1 MTRFLQKT
9 AALLLLMAV
18 AFAVTAP
25 EAAARNKPWEKF
37 KYDDLGAIELPAYE
51 RVELDNGMVLY
62 LAEDHSLPL
71 VQLSATIQAGGL
83 YEPAELTGLAAI
95 TGEVLRTGGTAQ
107 WTGDEIDEMVEAM
120 GASVE
125 TWAGAATGGAFLS
138 ALQEDTD
145 KALEILASV
154 LMTPQFAAEK
164 IDLSKAQH
172 KAGIARRNDEPM
184 QIVFREFQRVMFGPD
199 HPLARIE
206 EYDTINSITR
216 DDLVAF
222 HKSYFGPDR
231 TWLVAIGAFDTKT
244 MVAKIE
250 QAFAGWEKA
259 AAPLPADPEIPA
271 LPRTVNVAAKEDLT
285 QAMVA
290 IGYKGLRNDDPNYA
304 AIQVANQILGGGF
317 SSRLFNEVRSKRGLA
332 YTTGSQAGTG
342 WRFPGVFVAFTGTK
356 NETAQQ
362 AAEVMFD
369 EIRRMTTE
377 PVTEAELRVAVD
389 GILNGDVF
397 NYDTKREVLDRL
409 VLFEMYG
416 YPQDFL
422 SRYREEI
429 QGMTAAKVLAAAQAV
444 WKVDDMSL
452 MAVGNPADFD
462 GDLSMFGP
470 VNEIDIT
477 IPEPQMTLEVPAATA
492 ETLSRGQELM
502 AKAAKAISPKLTAM
516 KGYSSKVSLDLE
528 IQGMPMS
535 FGIEQIVA
543 LPDRMKMVQK
553 TPFGEMSQVLNGD
566 EAWAVSP
573 MGSQDIPAEQ
583 VGKVKEEMTTDMVML
598 LHNHAALTCQALD
611 PAEVEGRLCDRVYVT
626 GAGEDFIL
634 LCLDQATGLPVM
646 EQSKG
651 ADPMTQSPVVQKTYY
666 RDYKDFGGVTFPSAL
681 VIHHD
686 DEEFATGSIS
696 EFVLNPKVTDA
707 MFSR

>member
-9 AALLLLMAV
+9 AVLLLLA
-18 AFAVTAP
+18 AVTVGMTAGD
-25 EAAARNKPWEKF
+25 ADARKKPWEKF
-37 KYDDLGAIELPAYE
+37 KYDDLGEIRLPDYE

-62 LAEDHSLPL
+62 LAEDPSLPL
-71 VQLSATIQAGGL
+71 VQLSATVKAGAI

-95 TGEVLRTGGTAQ
+95 TGEVLRTGGTDK
-107 WTGDEIDEMVEAM
+107 WSGDEIDEMVEAM

-125 TWAGAATGGAFLS
+125 TWVGAATGGAYLS
-138 ALQEDTD
+138 ALKEDAD

-154 LMTPQFAAEK
+154 MMSPEFDPEK
-164 IDLSKAQH
+164 IDISKTQH
-172 KAGIARRNDEPM
+172 KASIARRNDEPM

-206 EYDTINSITR
+206 EYDTVNAITR
-216 DDLVAF
+216 DDLVKF
-222 HKSYFGPDR
+222 HDDWFGPER
-231 TWLVAIGAFDTKT
+231 TYLVVIGDFDTKT
-244 MVAKIE
+244 MIGKIE
-250 QAFAGWEKA
+250 QAFAGWDAA
-259 AAPLPADPEIPA
+259 AAPLPEDPEIPA
-271 LPRTVNVAAKEDLT
+271 LPRTVNVAPKEDLT

-332 YTTGSQAGTG
+332 YTTGSQSGTG

-377 PVTEAELRVAVD
+377 PVTEDELRVAVD

-416 YPQDFL
+416 YPADFL
-422 SRYREEI
+422 SSYREAV
-429 QGMTAAKVLAAAQAV
+429 QGMTAEKVLAATQAV
-444 WKVDDMSL
+444 WKVDEMSL
-452 MAVGNPADFD
+452 LAVGNPADFD
-462 GDLSMFGP
+462 GDMSMFGP

-477 IPEPQMTLEVPAATA
+477 IPEPQMTLEVPAATEESLA
-492 ETLSRGQELM
+492 RGQELM
-502 AKAAKAISPKLTAM
+502 AAASKAVSPKLSGL
-516 KGYSSKVSLDLE
+516 KSYSSKMSLDLE

-535 FGIEQIVA
+535 FGIEQTVV

-573 MGSQDIPAEQ
+573 MGTQDIPAEQ
-583 VGKVKEEMTTDMVML
+583 VAHVREEIDTDLIML
-598 LHNHAALTCQALD
+598 LRNHADLTCQALE
-611 PAEVEGRLCDRVYVT
+611 PEEIQGTLCDRVYVT

-634 LCLDQATGLPVM
+634 VCLDQATGLPFM
-646 EQSKG
+646 QQGKG
-651 ADPMTQSPVVQKTYY
+651 ADPVTQSPVVQKTYY
-666 RDYKDFGGVTFPSAL
+666 KDFKDFGGATYASSL

-686 DEEFATGSIS
+686 DEEFATGSIT
-696 EFVLNPKVTDA
+696 ELKLNPKVEDA
-707 MFSR
+707 MFQR

>member
-1 MTRFLQKT
+1 MIRILQKT
-9 AALLLLMAV
+9 AVLLLLA
-18 AFAVTAP
+18 AVTVGMTAGD
-25 EAAARNKPWEKF
+25 ADARKKPWEKF
-37 KYDDLGAIELPAYE
+37 KYDDLGEIRLPDYE
-51 RVELDNGMVLY
+51 RVQLDNGMVLY
-62 LAEDHSLPL
+62 LAEDPSLPL
-71 VQLSATIQAGGL
+71 VQLSATVKAGAI

-95 TGEVLRTGGTAQ
+95 TGEVLRTGGTDK
-107 WTGDEIDEMVEAM
+107 WSGDEIDEMVEAM
-120 GASVE
+120 GATVE
-125 TWAGAATGGAFLS
+125 TWVGAATGGAYLS
-138 ALQEDTD
+138 ALKEDAD

-154 LMTPQFAAEK
+154 MMSPKFDPEK
-164 IDLSKAQH
+164 IDLSKTQH
-172 KAGIARRNDEPM
+172 KASIARRNDEPM

-206 EYDTINSITR
+206 EYDTVNAITR
-216 DDLVAF
+216 DDLVKF
-222 HKSYFGPDR
+222 HDDWFGPER
-231 TWLVAIGAFDTKT
+231 TYLVVIGDFDTKT
-244 MVAKIE
+244 MIGKIE
-250 QAFAGWEKA
+250 QAFAGWDAA

-271 LPRTVNVAAKEDLT
+271 LPRTVNVAPKEDLT

-332 YTTGSQAGTG
+332 YTTGSQSGAG

-377 PVTEAELRVAVD
+377 PVTEEELRMAVD

-416 YPQDFL
+416 YPADFL
-422 SRYREEI
+422 SSYREAV
-429 QGMTAAKVLAAAQAV
+429 QGMTAEKVLAATQAV
-444 WKVDDMSL
+444 WKVDEMSL
-452 MAVGNPADFD
+452 LAVGNPADFD
-462 GDLSMFGP
+462 GDMSMFGP

-477 IPEPQMTLEVPAATA
+477 IPEPRMTLEVPAATDESLA
-492 ETLSRGQELM
+492 RGQELM
-502 AKAAKAISPKLTAM
+502 AKAGKAVSPELADLKS
-516 KGYSSKVSLDLE
+516 YSSKLSLDLE

-535 FGIEQIVA
+535 FGIEQTVV

-566 EAWAVSP
+566 EAWAVGP
-573 MGSQDIPAEQ
+573 MGTQDIPADQ
-583 VGKVKEEMTTDMVML
+583 VAHVREEIDTDLIML
-598 LHNHAALTCQALD
+598 LRNHADLTCQALE
-611 PAEVEGRLCDRVYVT
+611 PEEIQGTLCDRIYVT

-634 LCLDQATGLPVM
+634 VCLDQATGLPFM
-646 EQSKG
+646 QQGKG
-651 ADPMTQSPVVQKTYY
+651 ADPVTQSPVVQKTYY
-666 RDYKDFGGVTFPSAL
+666 KDFKDFGGATYASSI

-686 DEEFATGSIS
+686 DEEFATGSIT
-696 EFVLNPKVTDA
+696 ELKLNPKVDDA
-707 MFSR
+707 MFQR